1 MDMLPR
7 LHIYERDRIM
17 TMSHEEHVY
26 HLELAAMKTVA
37 AALARLPDQRS
48 RWRVLSWA
56 LDHFPSSE
64 DSGFRGARSTP
75 AGDVRFDTLADLFT
89 VAEPRKE
96 SEKALVGAYW
106 FQRHSPAGTFTA
118 QEVNK
123 GLKDLGHRV
132 VNITGA
138 LDDLMRRAPK
148 MVAQLEK
155 SGKSRQARKTYRVT
169 PEGARVVREMLGRGR
184 S

>member
-1 MDMLPR
+1 MS
-7 LHIYERDRIM
+7 
-17 TMSHEEHVY
+17 MSHEEHVY
-26 HLELAAMKTVA
+26 YLELAAMKTVA
-37 AALARLPDQRS
+37 GALARLPDQRS

-56 LDHFPSSE
+56 LDHFPSVE
-64 DSGFRGARSTP
+64 DPGFRGGRLLP
-75 AGDVRFDTLADLFT
+75 AGDPRFETLADLFT
-89 VAEPRKE
+89 ATEPRKE
-96 SEKALVGAYW
+96 SEKALVGGYW

-155 SGKSRQARKTYRVT
+155 AGKTRQARKTYRVT
-169 PEGARVVREMLGRGR
+169 PEGVRTVREMLGKGR
-184 S
+184 A

>member
-1 MDMLPR
+1 
-7 LHIYERDRIM
+7 
-17 TMSHEEHVY
+17 MSSQEHVY
-26 HLELAAMKTVA
+26 HLELAAMKAVA

-56 LDHFPSSE
+56 LDHFPSV
-64 DSGFRGARSTP
+64 DDPGLLGVRSLP
-75 AGDVRFDTLADLFT
+75 AGDPRFDTLADLFT

-96 SEKALVGAYW
+96 REKALVGAYW
-106 FQRHSPAGTFTA
+106 FQRHNPAGTFTA

-138 LDDLMRRAPK
+138 LDDLMKGAPK

-155 SGKSRQARKTYRVT
+155 AGKARQARKTYRVT
-169 PEGARVVREMLGRGR
+169 PEGVRAIREMLNRGGH
-184 S
+184 